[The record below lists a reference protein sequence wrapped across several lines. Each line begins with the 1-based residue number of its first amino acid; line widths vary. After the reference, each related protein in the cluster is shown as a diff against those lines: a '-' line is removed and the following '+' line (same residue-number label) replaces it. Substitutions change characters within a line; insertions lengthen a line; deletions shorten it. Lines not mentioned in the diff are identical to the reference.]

1 MRLIDPTPELIV
13 ILSSAV
19 MGACFCFIDMP
30 LDDPL
35 NFSPIT
41 VEMMWCDR
49 KGWAG
54 MLNDKCMGIFWNPI
68 PLPSA
73 GTCPGA
79 YVLWTYDPNKP
90 AICVRK
96 A

>member
-1 MRLIDPTPELIV
+1 MRLIDPWPE
-13 ILSSAV
+13 ILLVLVSFWMSGMLWMA
-19 MGACFCFIDMP
+19 
-30 LDDPL
+30 
-35 NFSPIT
+35 SPDAPGP
-41 VEMMWCDR
+41 EMKWCDQR
-49 KGWAG
+49 GWSG
-54 MLNDKCMGIFWNPI
+54 MLDGKCMGVTMDPI